1 MIRSLIA
8 EDPSRHRLALSRL
21 VCERLDWRRPDAQL
35 KDMSCRVALLRMQ
48 RDGLIRLPP
57 PQRGSGNGRLR
68 RRRTPQGEPP
78 LPIIAS
84 VHELPD
90 LELRPPANRSETLLW
105 REYVDRYHYLGYAPL
120 PGAQLR
126 YLATSQHQILA
137 VLGFGACAWKVAPRD
152 RFIGW
157 TAQQRQARLHLVVNN
172 ARFLI
177 LPWVQI
183 KNLASSLL
191 ARVCRRLP
199 DDWQAG
205 YGYRPLLVETFVQ
218 SDRFARTSYRAAN
231 WIHVGQ
237 TQGRGKLDVHR
248 LRALPKKDISGSTR
262 SPLSSAPAS
271 APPSTPT
278 TAEPN
283 IYSKIVEWHYIRS
296 QTGGCH

>member
-1 MIRSLIA
+1 MIRGLIA
-8 EDPSRHRLALSRL
+8 EHPSRHRLALSRL

-57 PQRGSGNGRLR
+57 PQRGSGNGRLLHL
-68 RRRTPQGEPP
+68 RTPQAEPQ

-90 LELRPPANRSETLLW
+90 LQLRPPANRAETLLW
-105 REYVDRYHYLGYAPL
+105 REYVDRYHYLGYTPL

-152 RFIGW
+152 RFIAW
-157 TAQQRQARLHLVVNN
+157 NPQQRQARLHLVVNN

-177 LPWVQI
+177 PPWVQI

-199 DDWQAG
+199 DDWQAR

-218 SDRFARTSYRAAN
+218 SDRFAGTSYRAAN

-237 TQGRGKLDVHR
+237 TQGRGKLDVHK
-248 LRALPKKDISGSTR
+248 LRALPKKDIWLY
-262 SPLSSAPAS
+262 PLSPQFRSHLCAPI
-271 APPSTPT
+271 
-278 TAEPN
+278 EPQPN
-283 IYSKIVEWHYIRS
+283 
-296 QTGGCH
+296 G